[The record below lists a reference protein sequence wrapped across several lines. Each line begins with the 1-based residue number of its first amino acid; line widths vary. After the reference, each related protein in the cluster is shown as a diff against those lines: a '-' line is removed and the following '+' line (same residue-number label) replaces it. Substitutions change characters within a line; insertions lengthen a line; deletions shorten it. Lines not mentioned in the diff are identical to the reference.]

1 MHLDELGAYKQTLLT
16 RLAAS
21 QEIKN
26 LLLNSEDSASPE
38 VSLKDVLLPWL
49 HYPDPQSDPKT
60 YICTEVSVPKVLSTD
75 VKRLN
80 VRIYVFSH
88 QSLMYCPDGDDYK
101 TRPDMLSSVIDRILN
116 TSPDFGFTRLK
127 LESVRRYFQ
136 DRSYTGYILT
146 YSTSDFN

>member
-21 QEIKN
+21 REIIG

-38 VSLKDVLLPWL
+38 ASLNDVLLPYL
-49 HYPDPQSDPKT
+49 HYPDPQNDPKT

-80 VRIYVFSH
+80 IRIYIFTH
-88 QSLMYCPDGDDYK
+88 QSLMHCPDGGDYK
-101 TRPDMLSSVIDRILN
+101 TRPDMLSSVIDRIIN
-116 TSPDFGFTRLK
+116 TSSDFGFTRLK
-127 LESVRRYFQ
+127 LESARRYFQ